1 MAKSIIFPFN
11 FLCIDNML
19 WMLLIFLVQCHYQ
32 KSLRKAFVIHLV
44 HQTNNICF
52 IVLKIGIDAIF
63 QVLPF
68 FFFFALLKTT
78 VVTFSKKQSLI
89 GYIEVYEQNALIIT
103 KRKNLC
109 LHRESTPK
117 KTLFSLNDWN
127 RCQGQSTTSAR
138 YRSVTIASLWKQ
150 GFTQDSFVD
159 YWRTWAREKDSK
171 YLKKKYSKYSWRWQ
185 EFLHK
190 IQS

>member
-1 MAKSIIFPFN
+1 M
-11 FLCIDNML
+11 
-19 WMLLIFLVQCHYQ
+19 QCHYQ

-52 IVLKIGIDAIF
+52 IVLKIVIDAIF
-63 QVLPF
+63 QVLPL

-109 LHRESTPK
+109 LHRESTSK
-117 KTLFSLNDWN
+117 KTLIHSLIETVAKVS
-127 RCQGQSTTSAR
+127 QQLAHVTGQSQLLHFENNVLR
-138 YRSVTIASLWKQ
+138 KIALLIIEEHEP
-150 GFTQDSFVD
+150 G
-159 YWRTWAREKDSK
+159 R
-171 YLKKKYSKYSWRWQ
+171 
-185 EFLHK
+185 K
-190 IQS
+190 IQNI

>member
-1 MAKSIIFPFN
+1 MSLSKIVAQGVRNPFSAP
-11 FLCIDNML
+11 DKQHML
-19 WMLLIFLVQCHYQ
+19 YSAQNWYWC
-32 KSLRKAFVIHLV
+32 
-44 HQTNNICF
+44 NISSTS
-52 IVLKIGIDAIF
+52 
-63 QVLPF
+63 F

-109 LHRESTPK
+109 LHRESTSK
-117 KTLFSLNDWN
+117 KTLFSLIDWN
-127 RCQGQSTTSAR
+127 RCQGQSTTSSR

-171 YLKKKYSKYSWRWQ
+171 YFKKKSTPNIPGGDENSYIKFNLKEKVYLFELR
-185 EFLHK
+185 F
-190 IQS
+190 

>member
-1 MAKSIIFPFN
+1 M
-11 FLCIDNML
+11 
-19 WMLLIFLVQCHYQ
+19 QCHYQ
-32 KSLRKAFVIHLV
+32 KLLRKAFIIHLV

-68 FFFFALLKTT
+68 FFFALLKTT

-89 GYIEVYEQNALIIT
+89 GHIEVYEQNALIIT
-103 KRKNLC
+103 ERKNLC
-109 LHRESTPK
+109 LHRESTSK
-117 KTLFSLNDWN
+117 KTLFSLIDWN
-127 RCQGQSTTSAR
+127 RCQGQSTTSSR

-150 GFTQDSFVD
+150 CFTQDSFVD

-171 YLKKKYSKYSWRWQ
+171 YLKKKVLQ
-185 EFLHK
+185 IFLEVTR
-190 IQS
+190 ILT